1 MKIAIFGTGVGGKN
15 AFKLLSTIKGMNIAF
30 FLDNNSELWGEEL
43 FDIPILSPS
52 NELISTVDKIIIAS
66 QYRDEISRQLSSLGI
81 KQECIEIAHSGIMSG
96 RNINFDIF
104 SGYQSN
110 VTKSYVP
117 YQTYRE
123 DVFHTL
129 SKTVEISIAMG
140 IEGDII
146 EFGCGSGQSSFILAK
161 SILENSKYYEHN
173 KEEQKKLWL
182 FDSFEGLPESSD
194 TIDKDSP
201 NVINNIWGK
210 AACADITQEQLSK
223 LLIEELSFD
232 NFIIQKGWFDKT
244 LPNIPSSSKFSVIH
258 LDCDLYLSTYVV
270 LDYLLTH
277 DHIANGCIL
286 LFDDW
291 SANGNQNAFGQQ
303 KAWSDIKSKFNLSY
317 ENRGYYGLGSTQ
329 IALYIGS

>member
-1 MKIAIFGTGVGGKN
+1 MKIAIFGTGAGGKN

-30 FLDNNSELWGEEL
+30 FFDNNSELWGEEL

-81 KQECIEIAHSGIMSG
+81 KQECIEIAHSGIMNG

-104 SGYQSN
+104 SGYQPN
-110 VTKSYVP
+110 VTESYVP

-140 IEGDII
+140 IEGDIV

-173 KEEQKKLWL
+173 KGEQKKLWL
-182 FDSFEGLPESSD
+182 FDSFEGLPESYD
-194 TIDKDSP
+194 TIDKESP

-210 AACADITQEQLSK
+210 AACADITEEQLSK
-223 LLIEELSFD
+223 LLIEELSFEH
-232 NFIIQKGWFDKT
+232 FIIQKGWFDKT
-244 LPNIPSSSKFSVIH
+244 LINIPHSSKFSVVH

-270 LDYLLTH
+270 LDYLLTN

-291 SANGNQNAFGQQ
+291 SANGNQNNFGQQ
-303 KAWSDIKSKFNLSY
+303 KAWADITKKFNLSY
-317 ENRGYYGLGSTQ
+317 ESRGYYGLGSAQ

>member
-1 MKIAIFGTGVGGKN
+1 MKIAIFGTGSGGKN
-15 AFKLLSTIKGMNIAF
+15 AFKLLSTINEMNIICF
-30 FLDNNSELWGEEL
+30 FDNNSELWDKEL
-43 FDIPILSPS
+43 FDTPILSPS

-96 RNINFDIF
+96 RSIDFDIF
-104 SGYQSN
+104 SGYKPSI
-110 VTKSYVP
+110 TESYTP

-173 KEEQKKLWL
+173 KGVQKKLWL

-194 TIDKDSP
+194 AIDKESP

-210 AACADITQEQLSK
+210 SACADITEEQLNK
-223 LLIEELSFD
+223 LLIDELNFEH
-232 NFIIQKGWFDKT
+232 FIIKKGWFDTT
-244 LPNIPSSSKFSVIH
+244 LNNIPKSSKFSVIH

-270 LDYLLTH
+270 LDYLLTNN
-277 DHIANGCIL
+277 HIANGCIL

-291 SANGNQNAFGQQ
+291 SANGNQNIFGQQ
-303 KAWSDIKSKFNLSY
+303 KAWKDITKKFSLNH
-317 ENRGYYGLGSTQ
+317 EKRGYYGLGSMQ
-329 IALYIGS
+329 ISLYIES